1 MRLIMRTFFPALGM
15 SLVFILSACGGG
27 DATVAAPTTPTTP
40 APAANVT
47 VSGKVTYTDFN
58 ISATGVDYANP
69 TNMPIRGAVVELHN
83 PLGTIVT
90 AANTTETGSYSF
102 SAPVNS
108 SVVIVV
114 KAALGTPTAPDTK
127 VINNTN
133 GDALYTLTMPVTTVT
148 SAVAT
153 DFNAGSGWDTAS
165 TSFTGTRASAPFAI
179 LDTIHQ
185 GRLFVQAADSAVVFP
200 ALSVQWSATNKTATT
215 QKIAIGDGPGTS
227 YGDPNMWLN
236 GAPNLDT
243 DEYDSA
249 VIAHEWGHYF
259 QSKLGRS
266 DNPGGDHTT
275 ADIAHPSLAMDEGF
289 ATAMGSMIMND
300 TSQINTFKFNPPMA
314 DILLANI
321 ENDSRDDEALDTDF
335 TSASKLDGFYSE
347 QSLIEIIWDL
357 FDAGTEAGDTV
368 ALGFTPL
375 YKVMTNGHKE
385 TDAFTS
391 IYSFIHFL
399 RLEVPASS
407 TAIDAILLAENID
420 MTGADEF
427 ENPNVFK
434 LYTPITVGVTATVDS
449 DGDPLQ
455 TFSQWGKA
463 TTANNGGNKLINFRF
478 FKIAITTE
486 GCYTFTATPTGVSTA
501 KADLVLSGTGLDG
514 GVANEVESITN
525 PEVFTTDLE
534 IGSHSVAIGA
544 FSDDAFFTFGAAVAT
559 SPTLCD

>member
-1 MRLIMRTFFPALGM
+1 MKTFFPVLGL
-15 SLVFILSACGGG
+15 SLVIVLSACGGG
-27 DATVAAPTTPTTP
+27 GGGGTPAAPTTP

-58 ISATGVDYANP
+58 ISAAGIDYANP
-69 TNMPIRGAVVELHN
+69 TNKPIRGAVVELHN

-90 AANTTETGSYSF
+90 AANTTETGGYSF
-102 SAPVNS
+102 SAPANS

-114 KAALGTPTAPDTK
+114 KAALGTATAPETR

-148 SAVAT
+148 SAVTT

-200 ALSVQWSATNKTATT
+200 ALSVQWSVTNKTATT
-215 QKIAIGDGPGTS
+215 QNIAIGDGPGTS

-249 VIAHEWGHYF
+249 VVAHEWGHYF

-275 ADIAHPSLAMDEGF
+275 GDIVHPSLAMDEGF
-289 ATAMGSMIMND
+289 ATAMGSMITND

-314 DILLANI
+314 DVLLANI
-321 ENDSRDDEALDTDF
+321 ENDSRLDTDIDIAF
-335 TSASKLDGFYSE
+335 TNTSQLDGFYSE
-347 QSLIEIIWDL
+347 QSLIEVIWDL
-357 FDAGTEAGDTV
+357 FDSGTEAGDTV

-375 YKVMTNGHKE
+375 YKVMTNGHKA

-399 RLEVPASS
+399 KLEEPASS
-407 TAIDAILLAENID
+407 AAIDAILEAENIS
-420 MTGADEF
+420 MAGADEF
-427 ENPNVFK
+427 ENPAVFK
-434 LYTPITVGVTATVDS
+434 LYTPITVGATETDDS

-455 TFSQWGKA
+455 TFDQWGAA
-463 TTANNGGNKLINFRF
+463 TTANSGGNKLLNFRF
-478 FKIAITTE
+478 FKITIATE
-486 GCYTFTATPTGVSTA
+486 GCYTFTATPTA
-501 KADLVLSGTGLDG
+501 NADLVFAPTGLDG
-514 GVANEVESITN
+514 GVVNEVESTTS
-525 PEVFTTDLE
+525 PEVFSTDFE
-534 IGSHSVAIGA
+534 VGTHSIAIGA
-544 FSDDAFFTFGAAVAT
+544 HSDDVFFTFGAAVAA